1 MVVGNTQEEIKKATL
16 AIIHPALDADLVGA
30 EAAFD
35 VWHNPAAPTTDD
47 DMGLNEGWRMLGGG
61 GAGGYSLY

>member
-47 DMGLNEGWRMLGGG
+47 DMGLNEG
-61 GAGGYSLY
+61 